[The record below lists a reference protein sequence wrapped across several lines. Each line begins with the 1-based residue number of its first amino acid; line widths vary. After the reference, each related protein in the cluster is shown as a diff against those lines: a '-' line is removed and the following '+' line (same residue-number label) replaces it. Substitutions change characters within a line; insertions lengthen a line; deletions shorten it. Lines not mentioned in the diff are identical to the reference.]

1 MKTVSIVSVL
11 ACWAAVYSHASFVQN
26 EGEALQDDQ
35 PERVVSHRIVVK
47 HPGVDPDKP
56 RPYSLSQALDAR
68 GQPVGYSMTV
78 DSVICTDNLCK
89 VVEVQVFWDALGVYE
104 RYALAD
110 GSILE
115 KALIV
120 DPEASPEGEA
130 LSAEPVEEK
139 PVRTEDAW
147 TAFTEADHA
156 KLDRILRDRSSVLK
170 TQRLDDLTGY
180 RDKSRVDG
188 MSGATPLTL
197 KESVVEGAA
206 LSSYHL
212 WHWANGG
219 VVEAARKLTHQSR
232 SEDLLRRFLV
242 REEPHFV
249 LFALEHLRLDQC
261 FNPSLV
267 PLVHEAMV
275 TGSEE
280 QIDLGLAY
288 LKAALPD
295 QDALNAELALLF
307 QELDGRLY
315 LLGVLDTEP
324 KISGSLLAK
333 LSHGLKN
340 VDTYYELH
348 LFLGLVEK
356 QQQVSEVIL
365 TSVSRFLENEN
376 FFIAR
381 RAYRFLEKQPLNEPL
396 SKQLAAFELEC
407 ERKNRALH

>member
-1 MKTVSIVSVL
+1 MKTVSIVLVL

-26 EGEALQDDQ
+26 QGEALQDDHSY
-35 PERVVSHRIVVK
+35 RVVPHRIVVK

-56 RPYSLSQALDAR
+56 RPYSLSQALNKR
-68 GQPVGYSMTV
+68 GQPVGYYMTV
-78 DSVICTDNLCK
+78 DSVICMDSLCK

-120 DPEASPEGEA
+120 APEASPEGEA
-130 LSAEPVEEK
+130 LSVESMDEK

-219 VVEAARKLTHQSR
+219 VVAAARKLTHQSR
-232 SEDLLRRFLV
+232 SEGLLRSFLV

-249 LFALEHLRLDQC
+249 LFALEHLRLEQC

-280 QIDLGLAY
+280 HIDLGLAY

-307 QELDGRLY
+307 QELDGVGRLY

-324 KISGSLLAK
+324 TISGSLLGK
-333 LSHGLKN
+333 LSHGLKHI
-340 VDTYYELH
+340 DTYYELH
-348 LFLGLVEK
+348 LFL
-356 QQQVSEVIL
+356 
-365 TSVSRFLENEN
+365 
-376 FFIAR
+376 
-381 RAYRFLEKQPLNEPL
+381 
-396 SKQLAAFELEC
+396 
-407 ERKNRALH
+407 